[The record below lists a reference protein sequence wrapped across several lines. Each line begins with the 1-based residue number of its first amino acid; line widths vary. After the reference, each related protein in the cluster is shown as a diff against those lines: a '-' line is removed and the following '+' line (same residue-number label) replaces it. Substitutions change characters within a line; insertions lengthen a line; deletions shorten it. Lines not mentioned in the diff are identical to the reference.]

1 MTRLLSSMSAPRQRH
16 ALQAVRGRGTQLT
29 LADGR
34 TVIDVG
40 AMSANLLGHCH
51 PEVVAAVQAA
61 AETVYVG
68 DMVGYPPREQAV
80 DDILDIA
87 YRGEDWAGSVALF
100 VSSSEAADLGLGLA
114 QMLTGREPLVCRR
127 SGYHGGVGLAREVS
141 HHPMWNT
148 SLAALA
154 GGALARP
161 GYGVTREIP
170 VPECGRAFQP
180 AGHDCHEACLDGA
193 AEALTSA
200 AAVIMDYS
208 QGGVMPSAQYQDA
221 LANMA
226 RDAGALWIADE
237 TVTAYGR
244 MGHGFA
250 FQRGSTRPDMVTMG
264 KGITGGAVPAG
275 ALILSKEVVEAI
287 GERRWMTSS
296 TYRGHPLAVAAMSAV
311 VKVID
316 RDKLVER
323 AARLGES
330 LGPDLQSIAASHP
343 SVRGVIGEG
352 FELAHPRGRARP
364 VARRGRVER
373 RRAAHRHQQR
383 RAPCDSRSGSADS
396 RVQRRAPLD
405 RTAADHLR
413 ERPRDCARGSGRCAC
428 GRRSDARGGRRDRV
442 AGVARSHMN
451 FEREGRLAWEI

>member
-1 MTRLLSSMSAPRQRH
+1 VTRLLSSMSAPGQRH

-34 TVIDVG
+34 SVIDVG

-51 PEVVAAVQAA
+51 PEIVAAVQAA
-61 AETVYVG
+61 AETVNLG

-87 YRGEDWAGSVALF
+87 YKGEDWAGSVALF

-161 GYGVTREIP
+161 AYGVTREIP
-170 VPECGRAFQP
+170 VPECGRSFQP
-180 AGHDCHEACLDGA
+180 AGHDCADACLDGA
-193 AEALTSA
+193 ADALADA

-208 QGGVMPSAQYQDA
+208 QGGVVPSAQYQDA

-226 RDAGALWIADE
+226 RDAGAMWIADE

-250 FQRGSTRPDMVTMG
+250 FQRGSMRPDMVTMG
-264 KGITGGAVPAG
+264 KGITGGAVSAG

-311 VKVID
+311 VKVIE
-316 RDKLVER
+316 RDQLVER

-330 LGPDLQSIAASHP
+330 LGPELQSIADSHP
-343 SVRGVIGEG
+343 SVRSVIGEG
-352 FELAHPRGRARP
+352 LSWLINVVEPDRSLDEDEWRGDGQHTGISNAVHQAILDQGVLIPEFSGERLWIVPPLIISESDLATALEALDSALS
-364 VARRGRVER
+364 VADRMLE
-373 RRAAHRHQQR
+373 AAG
-383 RAPCDSRSGSADS
+383 AIG
-396 RVQRRAPLD
+396 
-405 RTAADHLR
+405 
-413 ERPRDCARGSGRCAC
+413 
-428 GRRSDARGGRRDRV
+428 
-442 AGVARSHMN
+442 
-451 FEREGRLAWEI
+451 

>member
-352 FELAHPRGRARP
+352 LSWLIHVAEPDRSLDEDEWRGDGQHTGISNAVHRAILDQGVLIPEFSGERLWIVPPLIISESDLATALEALDDALA
-364 VARRGRVER
+364 VADRMLE
-373 RRAAHRHQQR
+373 AAG
-383 RAPCDSRSGSADS
+383 AIG
-396 RVQRRAPLD
+396 
-405 RTAADHLR
+405 
-413 ERPRDCARGSGRCAC
+413 
-428 GRRSDARGGRRDRV
+428 
-442 AGVARSHMN
+442 
-451 FEREGRLAWEI
+451 

>member
-1 MTRLLSSMSAPRQRH
+1 VTRLLSSMSAPGQRH

-51 PEVVAAVQAA
+51 PDVVAAVQAA
-61 AETVYVG
+61 AETVNVG

-87 YRGEDWAGSVALF
+87 YAGEDWAGSVALF

-114 QMLTGREPLVCRR
+114 QMLTDRDPLVCRR

-180 AGHDCHEACLDGA
+180 AGHDCHDTCLDGA
-193 AEALTSA
+193 AEALTGA

-208 QGGVMPSAQYQDA
+208 QGGVVPSAQYQDE

-244 MGHGFA
+244 MGRGFA

-264 KGITGGAVPAG
+264 KGLTGGAVPAG

-311 VKVID
+311 VKVIA
-316 RDKLVER
+316 REKLVER

-352 FELAHPRGRARP
+352 LSWLIHVAEPDRSLDEDEWRGDGQHTGISNAVHRAILDQGVLIPEFSGERLWIVPPLIISESDLATALEALDGALT
-364 VARRGRVER
+364 VADRMLE
-373 RRAAHRHQQR
+373 AAG
-383 RAPCDSRSGSADS
+383 AIG
-396 RVQRRAPLD
+396 
-405 RTAADHLR
+405 
-413 ERPRDCARGSGRCAC
+413 
-428 GRRSDARGGRRDRV
+428 
-442 AGVARSHMN
+442 
-451 FEREGRLAWEI
+451 

>member
-87 YRGEDWAGSVALF
+87 YGGEDWAGSVALF

-323 AARLGES
+323 ASRLGES

-352 FELAHPRGRARP
+352 LSWLIHVAEPDRSLDEDEWRGDGQHTGISNAVHRAILDQGVLIPEFSGERLWIVPPLIISESDLATALEALDDALA
-364 VARRGRVER
+364 VADRMLE
-373 RRAAHRHQQR
+373 AAG
-383 RAPCDSRSGSADS
+383 AIG
-396 RVQRRAPLD
+396 
-405 RTAADHLR
+405 
-413 ERPRDCARGSGRCAC
+413 
-428 GRRSDARGGRRDRV
+428 
-442 AGVARSHMN
+442 
-451 FEREGRLAWEI
+451 

>member
-1 MTRLLSSMSAPRQRH
+1 MTRLLSSMSAPGQRH

-61 AETVYVG
+61 AETVNLG

-87 YRGEDWAGSVALF
+87 YKDEDWAGSVALF

-180 AGHDCHEACLDGA
+180 AGHDCADACLDGA
-193 AEALTSA
+193 ADALADA

-208 QGGVMPSAQYQDA
+208 QGGVVPSAQYQDA

-226 RDAGALWIADE
+226 RDAGAMWIADE

-275 ALILSKEVVEAI
+275 ALILSKQVVEAI

-311 VKVID
+311 VQVIE
-316 RDKLVER
+316 RDQLVER

-330 LGPDLQSIAASHP
+330 LGPDLQSIADSHP

-352 FELAHPRGRARP
+352 LSWLINVVEPDRSLDEDEWRGDGQHTGISNAVHQAILDQGVLIPEFSGERLWIVPPLIISESDLATALEALDSALS
-364 VARRGRVER
+364 VADRMLE
-373 RRAAHRHQQR
+373 AAG
-383 RAPCDSRSGSADS
+383 AIG
-396 RVQRRAPLD
+396 
-405 RTAADHLR
+405 
-413 ERPRDCARGSGRCAC
+413 
-428 GRRSDARGGRRDRV
+428 
-442 AGVARSHMN
+442 
-451 FEREGRLAWEI
+451 

>member
-1 MTRLLSSMSAPRQRH
+1 MTRLLSSMSAPGQRH

-87 YRGEDWAGSVALF
+87 YGGEDWAGSVALF

-170 VPECGRAFQP
+170 VPECGRALQP

-352 FELAHPRGRARP
+352 LSWLIHVAEPDRSLDEDEWRGDGQHTGISNAVHRAILDQGVLIPEFSGERLWIVPPLIISESDLATALEALDDALA
-364 VARRGRVER
+364 VADRMLE
-373 RRAAHRHQQR
+373 AAG
-383 RAPCDSRSGSADS
+383 AIG
-396 RVQRRAPLD
+396 
-405 RTAADHLR
+405 
-413 ERPRDCARGSGRCAC
+413 
-428 GRRSDARGGRRDRV
+428 
-442 AGVARSHMN
+442 
-451 FEREGRLAWEI
+451 

>member
-1 MTRLLSSMSAPRQRH
+1 MSAPGQRH

-34 TVIDVG
+34 IVIDVG

-61 AETVYVG
+61 AETVNLG

-87 YRGEDWAGSVALF
+87 YKGEDWAGSVALF

-170 VPECGRAFQP
+170 VPECGRAFRP
-180 AGHDCHEACLDGA
+180 AGHDCAGACLDGA
-193 AEALTSA
+193 ADALADA

-208 QGGVMPSAQYQDA
+208 QGGVVPSAQYQDA

-226 RDAGALWIADE
+226 RDAGAMWIADE

-311 VKVID
+311 VKVIE
-316 RDKLVER
+316 RDQLVER

-330 LGPDLQSIAASHP
+330 LGPDLQSIADSHP

-352 FELAHPRGRARP
+352 LSWLINVVEPDRSLDEDEWRGDGQHTGISNAVHQAILDQGVLIPEFSGERLWIVPPLIISESDLATALEALDSALS
-364 VARRGRVER
+364 VADRILE
-373 RRAAHRHQQR
+373 AAG
-383 RAPCDSRSGSADS
+383 AIG
-396 RVQRRAPLD
+396 
-405 RTAADHLR
+405 
-413 ERPRDCARGSGRCAC
+413 
-428 GRRSDARGGRRDRV
+428 
-442 AGVARSHMN
+442 
-451 FEREGRLAWEI
+451 

>member
-1 MTRLLSSMSAPRQRH
+1 MTRLLSSMSAPGQRH

-34 TVIDVG
+34 VVIDVG
-40 AMSANLLGHCH
+40 CMSANLLGHCH

-61 AETVYVG
+61 AETVNVG
-68 DMVGYPPREQAV
+68 DMVGYPPREQAAE
-80 DDILDIA
+80 DILNIA

-100 VSSSEAADLGLGLA
+100 VSSSEAGDLGLGLA
-114 QMLTGREPLVCRR
+114 QMLTGRDPLVCRR

-148 SLAALA
+148 SLASLA
-154 GGALARP
+154 GGALSRP
-161 GYGVTREIP
+161 STAVTREIP

-180 AGHDCHEACLDGA
+180 RDHDCAVSCLVGA
-193 AEALTSA
+193 PDALEGA

-208 QGGVMPSAQYQDA
+208 QGGVVPSAQYQDK

-226 RDAGALWIADE
+226 RAAGAMWIADE
-237 TVTAYGR
+237 TVTGLGR

-250 FQRGSTRPDMVTMG
+250 FQRGSSRPDMVTMG

-275 ALILSKEVVEAI
+275 ALILSRDVVDAI

-296 TYRGHPLAVAAMSAV
+296 TYRGHPLAVAAMSTV

-316 RDKLVER
+316 RDGLVER
-323 AARLGES
+323 ARRLGTT
-330 LGPDLQSIAASHP
+330 LGADLQSIAASHP

-352 FELAHPRGRARP
+352 LSWLIHVAEPDRALDEDEWRGDGQHSAISTAVHQAILDQGVLIPEFSGERLWMVPPLVITESDVATALEALDNALA
-364 VARRGRVER
+364 V
-373 RRAAHRHQQR
+373 
-383 RAPCDSRSGSADS
+383 S
-396 RVQRRAPLD
+396 D
-405 RTAADHLR
+405 RMLEA
-413 ERPRDCARGSGRCAC
+413 
-428 GRRSDARGGRRDRV
+428 
-442 AGVARSHMN
+442 AGVI
-451 FEREGRLAWEI
+451 G

>member
-87 YRGEDWAGSVALF
+87 YGGEDWAGSVALF

-352 FELAHPRGRARP
+352 LSWLIHVAEPDRSLDEDEWRGDGQHTGISNAVHRAILDQGVLIPEFSGERLWIVPPLIISESDLATALEALDDALA
-364 VARRGRVER
+364 VADRMLE
-373 RRAAHRHQQR
+373 AAG
-383 RAPCDSRSGSADS
+383 AIG
-396 RVQRRAPLD
+396 
-405 RTAADHLR
+405 
-413 ERPRDCARGSGRCAC
+413 
-428 GRRSDARGGRRDRV
+428 
-442 AGVARSHMN
+442 
-451 FEREGRLAWEI
+451 

>member
-1 MTRLLSSMSAPRQRH
+1 MSAPGQRH

-61 AETVYVG
+61 AETVNLG

-87 YRGEDWAGSVALF
+87 YKGEDWAGSVALF

-114 QMLTGREPLVCRR
+114 QMLTGRDR
-127 SGYHGGVGLAREVS
+127 SS
-141 HHPMWNT
+141 
-148 SLAALA
+148 A
-154 GGALARP
+154 GGAATTAAWASRARSATTRCGTP
-161 GYGVTREIP
+161 ARGTRGRRPRTGVWRDARDSGAR
-170 VPECGRAFQP
+170 VRAGLQP
-180 AGHDCHEACLDGA
+180 AGHDCADACLDGA
-193 AEALTSA
+193 ADALADA
-200 AAVIMDYS
+200 AAVIMDTRRAAWCLRRVP
-208 QGGVMPSAQYQDA
+208 GP

-226 RDAGALWIADE
+226 RDAGAMWIADE

-244 MGHGFA
+244 MGRGFA

-287 GERRWMTSS
+287 GQRRWMTSS

-311 VKVID
+311 VKVIE
-316 RDKLVER
+316 RDQLVER

-330 LGPDLQSIAASHP
+330 LGPDLQSIADSHP

-352 FELAHPRGRARP
+352 LSWLINVVEPDRSLDEDEWRGDGQHTGISNAVHQAILDQGVLIPEFSGERLWIVPPLIISESDLATALDALDSALS
-364 VARRGRVER
+364 VADRMLE
-373 RRAAHRHQQR
+373 AAG
-383 RAPCDSRSGSADS
+383 AIG
-396 RVQRRAPLD
+396 
-405 RTAADHLR
+405 
-413 ERPRDCARGSGRCAC
+413 
-428 GRRSDARGGRRDRV
+428 
-442 AGVARSHMN
+442 
-451 FEREGRLAWEI
+451 